1 MTAPW
6 TSSYALLN
14 PKLGCC
20 RLSAFSGLCGLC
32 AKALKWLP
40 VLIISAFLVWSY
52 LPLRGAPLP
61 PHHQVRHNEVHAKG
75 LFRVLFRLFL
85 WSYLQTVWSHPGKVP

>member
-52 LPLRGAPLP
+52 YAY
-61 PHHQVRHNEVHAKG
+61 VVHRCLLTTKSG
-75 LFRVLFRLFL
+75 TVKYTLMVIFPVLFCLFL